1 MADAADR
8 RGARTRRQR
17 LDQLIVAS
25 PCSESWD
32 AMSGDERS
40 RFCASC
46 RRTVHDFR
54 FLSPREIE
62 ARLQASRGHLCA
74 RLTRDAAGRL
84 LTADPPWV
92 AIGAES
98 RRPHPAA
105 AALVSFW
112 LGASALAASEPVSP
126 APTSSEVGADREP
139 ERRAAER
146 IPSPKPAPLGAALR
160 GRVTDDQA
168 HPLPGAAV
176 SARESLGGRELHAVS
191 DADGAFA
198 FENLEPG
205 MYEIEASREGYSTVG
220 LGGIALGA
228 GDERTESLPL
238 TVQEELIGVSGGI
251 MVATAEPIRVRF
263 AHSSIVVLAAVGET
277 SPLGAR
283 DSYREVATELVVE
296 ETFRGELSGE
306 SILLRHAV
314 GAGENAEAD
323 TTFVPGATVLAFLEP
338 SSANGDDEPEGTYR
352 TAGWQEPRVL
362 ADDEIDAFRDRVEAL
377 AELDA
382 GSSPEPS
389 QVVAWWIDTI
399 VDPVTR
405 GEAASDLGGALGA
418 LDRLAA
424 EQGLSTEALT
434 AKVTEVRR
442 QFLESGGEPSSDLS
456 QVQLAAAVTD
466 ADRDR
471 LTDALAATERMT
483 VGDLDL
489 FALVRRWDPVAASR
503 WLRAAAR
510 SAVAV
515 EANPG
520 VGADGDGEAREFD
533 RGLWSRV
540 ADGLGE
546 PALSAAIED
555 YDDRTD
561 DLWTAYSEAHPDGT
575 GREIEGELVALGTE
589 ARRRIAT
596 LLGDRSSA
604 PRVATEAGEGEP
616 SEP

>member
-1 MADAADR
+1 
-8 RGARTRRQR
+8 
-17 LDQLIVAS
+17 
-25 PCSESWD
+25 
-32 AMSGDERS
+32 
-40 RFCASC
+40 
-46 RRTVHDFR
+46 
-54 FLSPREIE
+54 
-62 ARLQASRGHLCA
+62 
-74 RLTRDAAGRL
+74 
-84 LTADPPWV
+84 
-92 AIGAES
+92 
-98 RRPHPAA
+98 
-105 AALVSFW
+105 
-112 LGASALAASEPVSP
+112 
-126 APTSSEVGADREP
+126 
-139 ERRAAER
+139 
-146 IPSPKPAPLGAALR
+146 
-160 GRVTDDQA
+160 
-168 HPLPGAAV
+168 
-176 SARESLGGRELHAVS
+176 
-191 DADGAFA
+191 
-198 FENLEPG
+198 
-205 MYEIEASREGYSTVG
+205 
-220 LGGIALGA
+220 
-228 GDERTESLPL
+228 
-238 TVQEELIGVSGGI
+238 